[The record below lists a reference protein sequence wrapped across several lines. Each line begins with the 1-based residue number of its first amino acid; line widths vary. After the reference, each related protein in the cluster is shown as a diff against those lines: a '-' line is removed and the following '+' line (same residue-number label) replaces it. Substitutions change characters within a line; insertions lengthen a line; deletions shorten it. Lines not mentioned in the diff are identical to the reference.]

1 MRVSLK
7 RLSLTKAGLI
17 LSLIFRGEERSG
29 QEVMF
34 CACFQLEV
42 CMIFMTDTHA
52 RFGLSEPRSAVGKYI
67 YIYFCSGGLKT
78 VIDSTNLKPEENT
91 SHEVLNRLLPRS

>member
-7 RLSLTKAGLI
+7 SLSLAKPGLI

-67 YIYFCSGGLKT
+67 YIFLFW
-78 VIDSTNLKPEENT
+78 
-91 SHEVLNRLLPRS
+91 RLEDRHRFYEFKAGREHFS

>member
-7 RLSLTKAGLI
+7 SLSLTKAGLI

-29 QEVMF
+29 QEEMF

-52 RFGLSEPRSAVGKYI
+52 RFGLSEPSMESVYI
-67 YIYFCSGGLKT
+67 ILFW
-78 VIDSTNLKPEENT
+78 
-91 SHEVLNRLLPRS
+91 RLEDRHRFYEFKAGREHFS

>member
-7 RLSLTKAGLI
+7 SPSLTKAGLI
-17 LSLIFRGEERSG
+17 FSLIFGGEERSG

-42 CMIFMTDTHA
+42 CLIFMTDTHA
-52 RFGLSEPRSAVGKYI
+52 RLGLLESEPRSAVGK
-67 YIYFCSGGLKT
+67 
-78 VIDSTNLKPEENT
+78 
-91 SHEVLNRLLPRS
+91 